1 MDIRIG
7 KEGFAVATGALLA
20 LVTTGGYIGGMKV
33 VGVKELKAKL
43 SEYLQ
48 LVRRGEVV
56 LVTDRDEVV
65 AELRAARRGPAA
77 PGSLQEALAA
87 LAESGEVTRPRTTKQ
102 DWSWKAE
109 GLGLPE
115 GTVAKLLDAGRS
127 DDASS
132 K

>member
-1 MDIRIG
+1 M
-7 KEGFAVATGALLA
+7 A